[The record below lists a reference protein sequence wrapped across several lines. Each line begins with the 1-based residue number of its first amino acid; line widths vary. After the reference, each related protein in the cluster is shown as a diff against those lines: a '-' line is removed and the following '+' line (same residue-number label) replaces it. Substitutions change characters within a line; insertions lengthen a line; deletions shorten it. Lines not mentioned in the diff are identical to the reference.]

1 MCTVTVL
8 TYFLSG
14 AAKVRGPLG
23 WEWVGGEV
31 LRSQIAVD
39 GLRKE
44 LLGDGAPPLVFTL
57 YNNVLLF
64 MTMAVGT
71 LAVERGAPVVLLDKR
86 LTRVWAFGAFLMH
99 WGIFFIMGINF
110 RYQLSGVMFAPL
122 FEVERLLGWARSVKE
137 RLGVPRALQTAPV
150 NH

>member
-1 MCTVTVL
+1 L
-8 TYFLSG
+8 
-14 AAKVRGPLG
+14 VRRG
-23 WEWVGGEV
+23 
-31 LRSQIAVD
+31 AVD

-57 YNNVLLF
+57 YNNVLVF
-64 MTMAVGT
+64 MAMAVGT
-71 LAVERGAPVVLLDKR
+71 LAVELGAPVALLDKR

-137 RLGVPRALQTAPV
+137 RLGVPSVLQKAPV
-150 NH
+150 DH